1 MTEFD
6 FLDFE
11 ESETVKAL
19 NLDTHLVV
27 IVMSLCIAYFSLFLF
42 NKMLILSN

>member
-1 MTEFD
+1 MTDYD

-11 ESETVKAL
+11 ESQTIKL
-19 NLDTHLVV
+19 IDKHLIVV
-27 IVMSLCIAYFSLFLF
+27 IMSCCMAYFALFLF

>member
-1 MTEFD
+1 MAEYD

-11 ESETVKAL
+11 ESETIKAL
-19 NLDTHLVV
+19 DKHLIVV
-27 IVMSLCIAYFSLFLF
+27 IMSCCMAYFALFLF